1 MELLKHIAK
10 HHNIEPDEATEIKV
24 HYLIVQKGK
33 VIVQNGEEDTEI
45 KKDKPM

>member
-1 MELLKHIAK
+1 MELLKHIVK

-24 HYLIVQKGK
+24 HDLIVQNGK
-33 VIVQNGEEDTEI
+33 VFVQNGEEETEV